1 MAISTNRAM
10 HVTAPVTVG
19 TAAQLVTA
27 TDPLGPND
35 AGRLFYDT
43 TEAIAGG
50 IGWQVWNG
58 DALVTDY
65 TYVTQATLLS
75 GEDQANDVIKVEHQ
89 YNYETVAVSQTA
101 WELGDAAGT
110 GGAAGDFLHRLMIT
124 VAAADATSLVTIND
138 GGGAEITVIAA
149 STPVGA
155 YNVEIN
161 ALSTTGSWQVTTLA
175 GATVMAIG
183 RFTA

>member
-1 MAISTNRAM
+1 M

-19 TAAQLVTA
+19 TATALVTA

-75 GEDQANDVIKVEHQ
+75 GEDQANDVLKVERQ
-89 YNYETVAVSQTA
+89 SLY
-101 WELGDAAGT
+101 
-110 GGAAGDFLHRLMIT
+110 T
-124 VAAADATSLVTIND
+124 VAAF
-138 GGGAEITVIAA
+138 AA
-149 STPVGA
+149 TPVVVSSTVGSRLKGLVCTVA
-155 YNVEIN
+155 SSGGVIVYDNTAGSGVLLYSVASLTLGQIVTFPADIVCTVGLTVAIAGSGTVNV
-161 ALSTTGSWQVTTLA
+161 LYSL
-175 GATVMAIG
+175 
-183 RFTA
+183 